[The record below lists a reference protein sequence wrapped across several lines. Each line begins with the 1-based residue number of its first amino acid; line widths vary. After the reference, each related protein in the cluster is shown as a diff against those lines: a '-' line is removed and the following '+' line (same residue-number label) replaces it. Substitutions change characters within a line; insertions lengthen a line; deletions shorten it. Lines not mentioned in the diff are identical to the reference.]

1 MEGPV
6 SPHLF
11 VGSLEGATSCAGAA
25 AEFDIAPKLIVTVVI
40 EGSQRFSIDG
50 TAFLLDAAAGPVG
63 LVVNVG
69 RPARLRFLGASE
81 RPLSKVQISAPRS
94 WLDWQMRAGAE
105 ESGPLARFVAAHLA
119 SARFTPNARIL
130 DLARQ
135 LMHPPRA
142 LRPEMRQLHR
152 QSRGIDILCAALTM
166 LGASERGRGRPR
178 LAGERRAEEV
188 RAHVLAHLD
197 EALTVGEIARHV
209 GASVSSAQRHFK
221 SQYGVTIS
229 EFIRARRLERAREA
243 LSERGVT
250 VAEAAHIAG
259 YANSA
264 HFSAAFKRG
273 YGVPP
278 SFHRR

>member
-1 MEGPV
+1 MEVPV

-11 VGSLEGATSCAGAA
+11 VGSLEGVTSCAGETAQ
-25 AEFDIAPKLIVTVVI
+25 FDIAPKLIVTVVL
-40 EGSQRFSIDG
+40 EGSQRFAIDAN
-50 TAFLLDAAAGPVG
+50 TYSLDAGGGPVG
-63 LVVNVG
+63 LIVNVG
-69 RPARLRFLGASE
+69 RPARLRFLGPSE

-105 ESGPLARFVAAHLA
+105 ESGPLGRLVASHLA
-119 SARFTPNARIL
+119 STRFTPNARIL
-130 DLARQ
+130 DLADQ

-152 QSRGIDILCAALTM
+152 QSRGIDILCAALT
-166 LGASERGRGRPR
+166 LIGASERGRGRPR
-178 LAGERRAEEV
+178 LAGLRRAEQV
-188 RAHVLAHLD
+188 REHVLAHID
-197 EALTVGEIARHV
+197 EALTIEEIARHV

-221 SQYGVTIS
+221 RQFGVTIS
-229 EFIRARRLERAREA
+229 DFIRARRLERAKEA

-259 YANSA
+259 YADSA